1 MLEAYGIPEGRDR
14 DSSGRKRGASGDSRT
29 AHTVGLRIF
38 LLFISSQSSMGKK
51 EDKIEKKESI
61 AERRRQSYV
70 HQRKDFAAR
79 AGKLILA
86 NEVKIQVLLLAL
98 AIQDR

>member
-1 MLEAYGIPEGRDR
+1 MTVPVGREVRLATVARPIPWVY
-14 DSSGRKRGASGDSRT
+14 ASFFYSF
-29 AHTVGLRIF
+29 H
-38 LLFISSQSSMGKK
+38 QSTMGKK
-51 EDKIEKKESI
+51 DDKIEKKESI

>member
-38 LLFISSQSSMGKK
+38 LLFISSKYNGKK

>member
-1 MLEAYGIPEGRDR
+1 
-14 DSSGRKRGASGDSRT
+14 
-29 AHTVGLRIF
+29 
-38 LLFISSQSSMGKK
+38 MGKK

-61 AERRRQSYV
+61 AERRHQSYV